1 MVNCAC
7 AGSEFAIVL
16 LALHVVGQMVC
27 TCMRYKIMTLVLYPP
42 LRGATALN
50 IASSLGPIFILKLA
64 GTKNRAWYPLS
75 RSWCACASHSPESG
89 DSYTVVIWFVILSV
103 K

>member
-1 MVNCAC
+1 MMNCAC

-50 IASSLGPIFILKLA
+50 TDVRGM
-64 GTKNRAWYPLS
+64 GGGGGCR
-75 RSWCACASHSPESG
+75 
-89 DSYTVVIWFVILSV
+89 
-103 K
+103 